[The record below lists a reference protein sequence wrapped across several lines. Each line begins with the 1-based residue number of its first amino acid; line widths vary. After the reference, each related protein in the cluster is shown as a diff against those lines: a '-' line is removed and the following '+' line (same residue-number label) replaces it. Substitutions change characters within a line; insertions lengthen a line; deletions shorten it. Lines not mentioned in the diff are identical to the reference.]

1 MKKKVVSTIA
11 LVSCFLSPQV
21 AMAQNLDRTTQS
33 ETVSS
38 QEVSSDKMKKAISD
52 SLGEYSSDA
61 VLSVSGVKGSLNK
74 QKGTVGEWKG
84 DILSPLTNSIS
95 LSVVAANSFEE
106 PDKMIVVPK
115 DQKTK
120 EAVGSP
126 VNISDAV
133 KKAVAGENPP
143 AVSLGSATKKEGIAQ
158 ASKKLGADVS
168 HMTPTSL
175 SSALGNIYSASNS
188 TEDNKKNIITPI
200 MSQGVIKGLRAGDQ
214 PKNDKVDIA
223 LKASNLNNG
232 KDTTANAIF
241 DDKKASEYLVSVD
254 KKNADQAEKSVRDK
268 HKIGDAQPSAKV
280 QQEIDKARK
289 QAPKAPRTHTLIS
302 GYVFTKDDAV
312 AVSLVAPTAHAQEI
326 TDRMVKTFSQQFT
339 G

>member
-1 MKKKVVSTIA
+1 
-11 LVSCFLSPQV
+11 
-21 AMAQNLDRTTQS
+21 
-33 ETVSS
+33 
-38 QEVSSDKMKKAISD
+38 
-52 SLGEYSSDA
+52 
-61 VLSVSGVKGSLNK
+61 
-74 QKGTVGEWKG
+74 
-84 DILSPLTNSIS
+84 
-95 LSVVAANSFEE
+95 
-106 PDKMIVVPK
+106 MIVVPK

-200 MSQGVIKGLRAGDQ
+200 MSQGVIKGLRAGEQ
-214 PKNDKVDIA
+214 PKNDKVDVA
-223 LKASNLNNG
+223 LKASNLNND
-232 KDTTANAIF
+232 KDATANAIF

-289 QAPKAPRTHTLIS
+289 QAPRAPRTHTLIS

-326 TDRMVKTFSQQFT
+326 TDRMIKTFSQQFT